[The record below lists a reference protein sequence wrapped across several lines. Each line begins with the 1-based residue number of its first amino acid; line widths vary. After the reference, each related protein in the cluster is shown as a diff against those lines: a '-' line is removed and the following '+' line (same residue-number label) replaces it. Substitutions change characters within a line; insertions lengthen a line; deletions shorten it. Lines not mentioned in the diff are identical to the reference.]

1 MTIVHLFYKYSA
13 RFPHPHRT
21 TMNSHIFDI
30 QPLHRF
36 SGSNAAIRRPRV
48 SIFLL
53 IFTTR
58 DRLTRVTGNRILLL
72 RWRAQLP
79 SWRILD
85 EILLPTATV
94 ATTSR
99 SKRRVW
105 DISEAEW
112 CAGWAFGCP
121 FGYDCSVGTEYG
133 EEMRSGYC
141 YLEGDDDEGV
151 HSCVVGVPSELLM
164 LSRTDN
170 DGAFW
175 YAEWV
180 CLDLN
185 EEKARWLTGARFE
198 MNATYF
204 QVSNFFCP
212 LSTSSTDSQFAQ
224 GTM

>member
-1 MTIVHLFYKYSA
+1 MTIVHFVFQILSA
-13 RFPHPHRT
+13 SYNTHRSWGRSWS

-53 IFTTR
+53 ILTTR
-58 DRLTRVTGNRILLL
+58 DRLIKVTGNCILLL

-79 SWRILD
+79 PRRVLN
-85 EILLPTATV
+85 EILLPTAIV

-105 DISEAEW
+105 HISEAEW

-121 FGYDCSVGTEYG
+121 FGYHCSVGTEYG

-151 HSCVVGVPSELLM
+151 HSLCVEVLSGWLLI
-164 LSRTDN
+164 SRTDN

-180 CLDLN
+180 CLNRSEGEGLVTDL
-185 EEKARWLTGARFE
+185 ALGLRWMRHIFR
-198 MNATYF
+198 
-204 QVSNFFCP
+204 
-212 LSTSSTDSQFAQ
+212 
-224 GTM
+224 